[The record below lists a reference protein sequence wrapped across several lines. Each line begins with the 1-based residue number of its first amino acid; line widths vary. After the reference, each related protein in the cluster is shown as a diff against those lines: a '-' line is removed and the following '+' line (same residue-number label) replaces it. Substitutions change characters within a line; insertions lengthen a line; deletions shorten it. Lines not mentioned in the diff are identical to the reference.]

1 MLKFLTVMMMFL
13 FSAQLMAEN
22 NAPSNVVLYYSPTC
36 GHCQKVLSYLQKEHK
51 TVSMKNIKES
61 TGYREYKSLGVSGVP
76 VLVVDG
82 HIIQGDVGIINY
94 FKDHPEVLR

>member
-1 MLKFLTVMMMFL
+1 MIKFFTIMMMFL

-22 NAPSNVVLYYSPTC
+22 QSSSSVVLYYSPTC
-36 GHCQKVLSYLQKEHK
+36 GHCHKVLSYLKQEHK
-51 TVSMKNIKES
+51 TVNMKNIKES

-76 VLVVDG
+76 VLVVNG

-94 FKDHPEVLR
+94 FKDHPEVLK